1 MTLTLNSPPSFSLQA
16 VVRSHGW
23 IQMPPFAETPH
34 HGLSYV
40 IRLSSGKVLRFE
52 AHQAGSDL
60 RIQATDVTTPAEED
74 ELKHT
79 ITWMLDLE
87 QDLSEFYT
95 LARQEPKLARMV
107 ERQAGRVLRSPT
119 LFEDVVRTILT
130 TNTLWAHT
138 LRMCRELTMRYGEP
152 LPCDPQQHAF
162 PTPARLA
169 EVDEPA
175 LRQECRMGYR
185 APYLTELSQRVA
197 SGELDLEAFKT
208 SQLPTPELR
217 KVLMTIKG
225 VGGYA
230 AANLLMLLGR
240 YDYVPVDSWAL
251 KIVSNEFFAGEKVT
265 PKQVLSTFERWG
277 KWQGLA
283 YWFWDVNWSENNNTK
298 DTTDTKEIKAN
309 RK

>member
-1 MTLTLNSPPSFSLQA
+1 MVNPMTLTLTAPPSFSLHA

-52 AHQAGSDL
+52 VHQAGSDL
-60 RIQATDVTTPAEED
+60 HLEAPDFTTPADDD
-74 ELKHT
+74 ELKRT

-87 QDLSEFYT
+87 QDLSEFYI
-95 LARQEPKLARMV
+95 LARQEPKLTRMV

-138 LRMCRELTMRYGEP
+138 LRMCRELTTRYGEP
-152 LPCDPQQHAF
+152 LPCDPEWHAF

-169 EVDEPA
+169 EVDETA

-185 APYLTELSQRVA
+185 APYVTVLSQRVA
-197 SGELDLEAFKT
+197 SGELDLEALKT
-208 SQLPTPELR
+208 SRLPATELR
-217 KVLMTIKG
+217 KELMTIKG
-225 VGGYA
+225 VGSYA
-230 AANLLMLLGR
+230 AANLLMLLGC
-240 YDYVPVDSWAL
+240 YDYLPVDSWAM

-265 PKQVLSTFERWG
+265 PKQVLSMFERWG

-283 YWFWDVNWSENNNTK
+283 YWFWEWTP
-298 DTTDTKEIKAN
+298 AGA
-309 RK
+309 